1 MPDQPK
7 PRFENG
13 EIPGENWLDKELQG
27 TTRETEPAPAP
38 GAEPVLAS
46 EPAAPWSQDANA
58 QIPPEVPRPPS
69 PGTEALLGIN
79 RIQISKDRAEA
90 ARNMIEKSGPAATVV
105 DPEDL
110 ERSVAEYWQNQ
121 NPEI

>member
-38 GAEPVLAS
+38 GAEPVL
-46 EPAAPWSQDANA
+46 EH
-58 QIPPEVPRPPS
+58 
-69 PGTEALLGIN
+69 
-79 RIQISKDRAEA
+79 DR
-90 ARNMIEKSGPAATVV
+90 
-105 DPEDL
+105 
-110 ERSVAEYWQNQ
+110 
-121 NPEI
+121 EIRAGRHGC